1 MYNHVMNDNRKS
13 LDNAWIYAR
22 FTDYFLL
29 VKLTDCVFKFERKS
43 DLTIGC
49 MTEIISQDKYEITH
63 LHDPHNPSNAVKI
76 QSLNARNLEELL
88 IELELRNLV
97 TFI

>member
-1 MYNHVMNDNRKS
+1 MNDNRKS
-13 LDNAWIYAR
+13 LENAWIYAR

-43 DLTIGC
+43 DRTIGC
-49 MTEIISQDKYEITH
+49 MTEIISQDRYEITH
-63 LHDPHNPSNAVKI
+63 LHDPHDPSNAVEI
-76 QSLNARNLEELL
+76 QSLNARSLEELL

>member
-1 MYNHVMNDNRKS
+1 MNDNRRS

-22 FTDYFLL
+22 FIDYFLL
-29 VKLTDCVFKFERKS
+29 VKLADCAFEFERKS
-43 DLTIGC
+43 DRTIGC
-49 MTEIISQDKYEITH
+49 MTKIISQDKYEITH
-63 LHDPHNPSNAVKI
+63 LHDPHDPSNEVRI
-76 QSLNARNLEELL
+76 QSLNARSLEELL